1 MRKKDWKGSC
11 ANDRGKQVKSGY
23 GNMIHEM
30 DYHSKSVYKLTE
42 KKHAFSQEK
51 SRTTALRFLP
61 VLVLVTDG
69 LD

>member
-1 MRKKDWKGSC
+1 M
-11 ANDRGKQVKSGY
+11 KSGY
-23 GNMIHEM
+23 GNMIHKM